1 MIETT
6 AGGYLA
12 RVDPE
17 RVDLHRFRRL
27 CVRARDSTD
36 PEHAARLWGEAL
48 DCWRGDPFSGT
59 GSENLHY
66 TLGLP
71 LLEEKWAAVAAWA
84 EACFELGRY
93 RDIVTRLT
101 PLVRQDPLRES
112 LHLPLIASLYR
123 DGQRATA
130 LATFSEIQRTLA
142 DQLGIDPSR
151 ELMELHQRILRDT
164 EPDGPPRRRPGARTR
179 RPDGD
184 PHGAGP
190 GGPAAA
196 DRSTDPSVPPEETGG
211 EAASFLP
218 RNDLPR
224 DIPDFTGRDADLER
238 VLAIGATGGEQ
249 AEVCV
254 ITGPGGAGK
263 TTLAIHAGHRL
274 AERFPDGGLFVDLYG
289 HTVDQEP
296 ISALSALGRL
306 LRAVGVA
313 PEAMPDTVAER
324 AALWRAAIA
333 GRRVLLLLDNARS
346 FAQISPLLPASP
358 GSLTVIT
365 SRHELSG
372 LSGAHHVSLGMLD
385 SGASVSLLGAVL
397 GQERTA
403 REPQAVRAVA
413 RLCGGLP
420 LALRIVAGRMLT
432 RPRWTFAHVEQRL
445 GEQHRRFQELRTDG
459 QSVEAIFELS
469 YQSLTDPQRDA
480 FLRLGLMI
488 GGSIDLY
495 GAAALLDVDLPGA
508 DDLLQEL
515 VSVCLLEE
523 QGVDIY
529 RFHDLIGAYARQQ
542 ALKHLPAEDVDVIRH
557 RAGDHYLHTAQRAAE
572 WLGSRGHDYEV
583 DPTTTSRYRADLSNW
598 SEAIAWFDVNREN
611 LAAVVDYYAG
621 QGNGKQAWQLA
632 HSLWRFYAVHGQTE
646 LWLSTHERALEASRA
661 DRDDMGSAVTLI
673 GLGIAHCLS
682 GRFEFALSLLSEAR
696 SIFARLGDRTGEIR
710 AIANLAMVYE
720 RMGRFRDALAA
731 LDEVLEH
738 AVAIGDRELEKRQRS
753 NIAAIDQ
760 ALGRFEEARK
770 HCEAVL
776 ALRISDHPDDC
787 HAAALRILGEINAQ
801 SGDLTTALEQL
812 HGALAVFRDL
822 GDQSGET
829 YTRNNIGV
837 VLRELG
843 RIDEAVQ
850 AHQTALELGRETA
863 QRSAEAEVLN
873 ELAVTH
879 ARAGRYP
886 QARSAHD
893 SALRL
898 ARERHERYA
907 EARAL
912 HGLAQLP
919 AEVVD
924 PDDAAM
930 MLAAATKI
938 FAELGVPET
947 PGPASVR
954 E

>member
-1 MIETT
+1 M
-6 AGGYLA
+6 
-12 RVDPE
+12 
-17 RVDLHRFRRL
+17 
-27 CVRARDSTD
+27 
-36 PEHAARLWGEAL
+36 
-48 DCWRGDPFSGT
+48 
-59 GSENLHY
+59 
-66 TLGLP
+66 
-71 LLEEKWAAVAAWA
+71 AV
-84 EACFELGRY
+84 E
-93 RDIVTRLT
+93 
-101 PLVRQDPLRES
+101 
-112 LHLPLIASLYR
+112 
-123 DGQRATA
+123 
-130 LATFSEIQRTLA
+130 
-142 DQLGIDPSR
+142 SR
-151 ELMELHQRILRDT
+151 E
-164 EPDGPPRRRPGARTR
+164 PPPGSAE
-179 RPDGD
+179 
-184 PHGAGP
+184 
-190 GGPAAA
+190 AAA
-196 DRSTDPSVPPEETGG
+196 DD
-211 EAASFLP
+211 AAPGFSP

-224 DIPDFTGRDADLER
+224 DIPDFTGREADLEH
-238 VLAIGATGGEQ
+238 VLEMGEGGGER
-249 AEVCV
+249 ADVCV

-296 ISALSALGRL
+296 VSALSALGSL

-313 PEAMPDTVAER
+313 AEAMPDTVAER
-324 AALWRAAIA
+324 AAMWRAAVS

-358 GSLTVIT
+358 GSLTLIT
-365 SRHELSG
+365 SRHELSL
-372 LSGAHHVSLGMLD
+372 LSGARHVSLGMLD
-385 SGASVSLLGAVL
+385 SDASVALLGAVL
-397 GQERTA
+397 GPERTA
-403 REPQAVRAVA
+403 REPESVRAVA

-469 YQSLTDPQRDA
+469 YQSLTDAQRDA

-495 GAAALLDVDLPGA
+495 GAAALLDRDLPGA
-508 DDLLQEL
+508 DDVLQEL

-523 QGVDIY
+523 QGVDLY
-529 RFHDLIGAYARQQ
+529 RFHDLIGAYTRQQ
-542 ALKHLPAEDVDVIRH
+542 ALKHLPAGDVDEIRH
-557 RAGDHYLHTAQRAAE
+557 RTGDHYLHTAQRAAE

-611 LAAVVDYYAG
+611 LAAVVDYYAE

-682 GRFEFALSLLSEAR
+682 GRFDIALSLLSEAR
-696 SIFARLGDRTGEIR
+696 GIFARLGDRTGEIR

-731 LDEVLEH
+731 LDEVLHH
-738 AVAIGDRELEKRQRS
+738 AVAIGDRELEMRQRS

-760 ALGRFEEARK
+760 ALGRFDEARE

-776 ALRISDHPDDC
+776 ALRVSDHPDDC

-812 HGALAVFRDL
+812 HGALGVFRDL

-829 YTRNNIGV
+829 YTRNTIGV

-843 RIDEAVQ
+843 RFEEAEE
-850 AHQTALELGRETA
+850 AHRTALKLGRETA

-879 ARAGRYP
+879 ARAGRFAE
-886 QARSAHD
+886 ARASHEA
-893 SALRL
+893 ALGL
-898 ARERHERYA
+898 ARKRHERYA

-919 AEVVD
+919 AEVVA

-930 MLAAATKI
+930 MLATATKI
-938 FAELGVPET
+938 FADLGVPEA
-947 PGPASVR
+947 PGRASA
-954 E
+954 EE